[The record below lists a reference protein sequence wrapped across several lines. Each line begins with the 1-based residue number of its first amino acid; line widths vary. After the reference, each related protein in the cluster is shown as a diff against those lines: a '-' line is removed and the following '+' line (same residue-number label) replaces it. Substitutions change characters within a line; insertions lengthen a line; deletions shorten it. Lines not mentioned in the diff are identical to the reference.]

1 MDYDVLILGGGI
13 IGCAAAYELSKYSL
27 NIALIEKEY
36 DIADDV
42 SLVNAAI
49 VYDGIETK
57 DDTMAK
63 LELAGNRMFDDLSK
77 KFNIP
82 FRRNGSL
89 LLIEKDD
96 GSEINSI
103 YKRAKQRGIKNMK
116 LIDGAEA
123 KRMEPAL
130 NIDVKFAI
138 YSHNIGVVCP
148 YDLALSYGEVAYDN
162 GVNFKLQEE
171 VLSIKKFRNGFQVVT
186 NKNKFTCRLVINT
199 TPVNTYLSDFPEEDE
214 SLGNRINLQYFIM
227 DKEIKP
233 NFKNTLFILNNKRE
247 RIFAVPNA
255 YGDTILALSSKDVMP
270 IAKAESRINSAA
282 SILDEDFI
290 NTHYRLPFYN
300 ESMIIDD
307 RYINEGYLR
316 VVGKHYGQVTIT
328 PALANNICSKIVSIL
343 KCKPK
348 KDYYDKRR
356 EYYKFR
362 SMSNEERNNLIK
374 SDKRYGNMV
383 CVCQKVTEGEI
394 VDSIRRPLGARTIEG
409 IKRRTGALLG
419 SCKGSLCYNKVA
431 EILARETDK
440 DLREIVIDSSGSNI
454 FKGRIKEFDSI

>member
-13 IGCAAAYELSKYSL
+13 VGCAAAYELSKYSL

-57 DDTMAK
+57 DDRVAN
-63 LELAGNRMFDDLSK
+63 LELIGNRMFDDLSK

-82 FRRNGSL
+82 FKRNGSL
-89 LLIEKDD
+89 LLIQNDD
-96 GSEINSI
+96 GSEITSI
-103 YKRAKQRGIKNMK
+103 YKRAKKRGIENIK
-116 LIDGAEA
+116 LIDGEEA
-123 KRMEPAL
+123 KKLEPAL
-130 NIDVKFAI
+130 NIDVKFAL
-138 YSHNIGVVCP
+138 YSYNTGVVCP
-148 YDLALSYGEVAYDN
+148 YDMALSYGEVAYDN
-162 GVNFKLQEE
+162 GVNFKLEEE
-171 VLSIKKFRNGFQVVT
+171 VLAIKKFRNGFQVNT
-186 NKNKFTCRLVINT
+186 NKNKFTCKLVINT
-199 TPVNTYLSDFPEEDE
+199 TPVNTYFSDFPEEDKVLE
-214 SLGNRINLQYFIM
+214 NRINLQYFIM

-247 RIFAVPNA
+247 RIYAVPNA
-255 YGDTILALSSKDVMP
+255 YGDTILAISSKNVMS
-270 IAKAESRINSAA
+270 IAKAKDRINSAA

-300 ESMIIDD
+300 EGMVIDD

-316 VVGKHYGQVTIT
+316 VSGKHYGQVTIT
-328 PALANNICSKIVSIL
+328 PALADNICKRIVSIL
-343 KCKPK
+343 KCIPK
-348 KDYYDKRR
+348 KDFYDKRR
-356 EYYKFR
+356 EYYNF
-362 SMSNEERNNLIK
+362 SAMSNMDRNNLIK
-374 SDKRYGNMV
+374 QDKRYGNMV

-409 IKRRTGALLG
+409 VKRRTGALMG

-440 DLREIVIDSSGSNI
+440 DLREIVIDADGSNI

>member
-57 DDTMAK
+57 DDAMAN
-63 LELAGNRMFDDLSK
+63 LELTSNKMFDDLSK

-82 FRRNGSL
+82 FKRNGSL
-89 LLIEKDD
+89 LLIQNDD
-96 GSEINSI
+96 GSEITSI
-103 YKRAKQRGIKNMK
+103 YKRAKKRGIENIK
-116 LIDGAEA
+116 LIDGEEA
-123 KRMEPAL
+123 KKIEPAL
-130 NIDVKFAI
+130 NIDVKYALH
-138 YSHNIGVVCP
+138 SHNIGVVCP

-162 GVNFKLQEE
+162 GVNFKLEEE
-171 VLSIKKFRNGFQVVT
+171 VLAIKKFRNGFQVNT

-199 TPVNTYLSDFPEEDE
+199 TPINTYFSDFPEEDKVLE
-214 SLGNRINLQYFIM
+214 NRINLQYFIM
-227 DKEIKP
+227 DKEVKP
-233 NFKNTLFILNNKRE
+233 NFKNTLFILNSKRE
-247 RIFAVPNA
+247 RIYAVPNA
-255 YGDTILALSSKDVMP
+255 YGDTILALSSKNVMS
-270 IAKAESRINSAA
+270 IAKAKDRINSAA
-282 SILDEDFI
+282 KILDEDFI

-300 ESMIIDD
+300 EGMVIDD

-316 VVGKHYGQVTIT
+316 VAGKHYGQVTIT
-328 PALANNICSKIVSIL
+328 PALADNICKSIVSIL

-348 KDYYDKRR
+348 KEFFDKRR
-356 EYYKFR
+356 EYYNFR
-362 SMSNEERNNLIK
+362 AMSNFERSNLIK
-374 SDKRYGNMV
+374 LDKRYGNMV

-409 IKRRTGALLG
+409 IKRRTGVLTG

-431 EILARETDK
+431 GILARETDK
-440 DLREIVIDSSGSNI
+440 DLREILIDSSGSNVVM
-454 FKGRIKEFDSI
+454 GRIKEFDSI